1 MKHICGKKI
10 KKIVSTVIMCT
21 LILGLANNM
30 PIRVKAEEG
39 EKFSAVY
46 NVTKKAFGARRGKDS
61 TDAIQKALDKA
72 AKKGTSKKR
81 AQVYIPSGTYY
92 ITKTLNINSNTYL
105 KCDKNTKII
114 KKNKKALYM
123 LRTAKNGKNGK
134 KGYNNVK
141 NVTVDGGIWDA
152 RFLKY
157 NKETGGS
164 LFFFV
169 HSQNLEFTNLT
180 LRNNYGTHLLEL
192 GGDKDVRIRGCK
204 FYGFKKSSNN
214 DDKEAIQLDV
224 CHNYKILPDGMPYDD
239 TPCMNVTIEENEIYG
254 YPRAIGSHS
263 LVKGIYPSDI
273 TIANNNIHD
282 ISQNA
287 IYAYSYKNL
296 KVTGN
301 TFDRVYA
308 GVVFKSYAAEGK
320 DTIFNRNKGVKA
332 MSLPGR
338 KYNVEVTN
346 NVINTT
352 KYNVGKETMQLGVF
366 VYGSDKYVIGGVNV
380 SNNTINS
387 ASTGIYMRY
396 VENSTVSENVCTRN
410 NNSSGGKFLV
420 DAYKFL
426 SCNNVNVSN
435 NSVKGNGNLYDNGI
449 ALRGNSKNINLSQN
463 AIEISGKHGIGVYDS
478 SSAVISGNSVS
489 MSGQHGITV
498 MDKSS
503 ANIDGNT
510 ILSSSVNGMTILGSD
525 ASINNNTVSG
535 SGQTA
540 ISIQNGAVVSS
551 LMNNNITDYKEKAL
565 AINGSTVPQV
575 TGNVISSKAADNII
589 TVVGGES
596 NVSTIRGFTASDI
609 SAGQESISGYIQWN
623 ASVYALID
631 GVKYDAVISYSSYK
645 ITIPGQPQGK
655 EITVIQED
663 SYGNKLTQTK
673 IVQ

>member
-1 MKHICGKKI
+1 MWNEVSKCI
-10 KKIVSTVIMCT
+10 KKLETVIVICALFT
-21 LILGLANNM
+21 GLIYSVPAD
-30 PIRVKAEEG
+30 ASAAG
-39 EKFSAVY
+39 EFSAVY
-46 NVTKKAFGARRGKDS
+46 NVTKKEFGAKRGKDS
-61 TDAIQKALDKA
+61 TAAIQKALDKA
-72 AKKGTSKKR
+72 AKKGTSKKQ

-92 ITKTLNINSNTYL
+92 ITKTLTIHSNTYL

-123 LRTAKNGKNGK
+123 LRTAKNGKKGK

-192 GGDKDVRIRGCK
+192 GGDRDVHIKGCK

-239 TPCMNVTIEENEIYG
+239 TPCMNVTIEDNEIYG

-263 LVKGIYPSDI
+263 LVKGIYPSNI
-273 TIANNNIHD
+273 TIVNNNIHD

-287 IYAYSYKNL
+287 IYAYNYRNL

-301 TFDRVYA
+301 TFNKVYA
-308 GVVFKSYAAEGK
+308 GVVFKSYATEGK
-320 DTIFNRNKGVKA
+320 QTIFNRNKGVKA
-332 MSLPGR
+332 MSLPEG
-338 KYNVEVTN
+338 KYNLEITDN
-346 NVINTT
+346 IINTT
-352 KYNVGKETMQLGVF
+352 KYDVGKNTMQLGVF
-366 VYGSDKYVIGGVNV
+366 IYGTDEYFINGVNV

-396 VENSTVSENVCTRN
+396 VGNGTVSGNTCTRN

-426 SCNNVNVSN
+426 SCSDMYVLN
-435 NSVKGNGNLYDNGI
+435 NSVKGNGNLFDNGM
-449 ALRGNSKNINLSQN
+449 ALRGNSRNINLCGN
-463 AIEISGKHGIGVYDS
+463 IIETAGKHGMGVYEG
-478 SSAVISGNSVS
+478 SSAVIKGNTIRE
-489 MSGQHGITV
+489 SGQHGITV

-503 ANIDGNT
+503 ANIDGNS
-510 ILSSSVNGMTILGSD
+510 ILSSAVNGITVLGSD
-525 ASINNNTVSG
+525 AAINNNTISG
-535 SGQTA
+535 SGQTG
-540 ISIQNGAVVSS
+540 ISVQNESS
-551 LMNNNITDYKEKAL
+551 ISAL
-565 AINGSTVPQV
+565 TN
-575 TGNVISSKAADNII
+575 NII
-589 TVVGGES
+589 TGNAEKAIALNGSAAPDVRGNSIESKGGDSVVTVIGGTS
-596 NVSTIRGFTASDI
+596 NISSIRGITVSNIA
-609 SAGQESISGYIQWN
+609 AGQENISGYIQLD
-623 ASVYALID
+623 APVYALID
-631 GVKYDAVISYSSYK
+631 GVKYDSVMKNKSYNIK
-645 ITIPGQPQGK
+645 IPGQLQGK
-655 EITVIQED
+655 TVTVIQED
-663 SYGNKLTQTK
+663 AYGNKFTNTK
-673 IVQ
+673 TVQ